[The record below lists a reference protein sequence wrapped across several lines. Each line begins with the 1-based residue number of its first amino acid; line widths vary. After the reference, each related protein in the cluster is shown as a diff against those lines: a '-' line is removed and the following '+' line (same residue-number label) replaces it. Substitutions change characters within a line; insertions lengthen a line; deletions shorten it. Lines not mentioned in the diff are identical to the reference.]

1 MSAAGEK
8 KRGLGRG
15 LDSLLGDAIRDRP
28 SNDTPVAPDQS
39 SVRLLP
45 IADLKPHPDQPRRH
59 FAQTAL
65 EELAQSIRE
74 RGIIQPI
81 VVRPAP
87 GGKGYQIVAGERRWR
102 AAQRAALHEIPAIIR
117 DFGDSET
124 LEIALIENVQREDL
138 NPIEEAEA
146 YHRLTEDFGHSQK
159 ALAALVDKSRSH
171 VANLMRL
178 LDLPNSVRALM
189 LENRLQMGHARAL
202 ITIENIDHQLDIFRR
217 IMAQELSVRKT
228 EELAR
233 EVGKGKK
240 EIERKA
246 PVETGKEIVQL
257 QSKLASHFGTK
268 VHVNSDGKKE
278 DPVSTQ
284 PYLFTSP
291 LKNSALLVPFSQII
305 SALSINR
312 SSFTTSI
319 PPSPEIIFLVS

>member
-28 SNDTPVAPDQS
+28 SNDTPAAPDQS

-45 IADLKPHPDQPRRH
+45 IADLKPHPGQPRRH

-87 GGKGYQIVAGERRWR
+87 SGKGYQIVAGERRWR

-202 ITIENIDHQLDIFRR
+202 IGFDDAEGLAHRIERDGLTVRDVEKIVRQSKGGAEPRRRASTNSPMSDDPDIKALETQLSDLLGLDVAIASEGSSGRMTIRYGSLDQLDMLCQR
-217 IMAQELSVRKT
+217 LS
-228 EELAR
+228 
-233 EVGKGKK
+233 GGD
-240 EIERKA
+240 
-246 PVETGKEIVQL
+246 
-257 QSKLASHFGTK
+257 F
-268 VHVNSDGKKE
+268 
-278 DPVSTQ
+278 
-284 PYLFTSP
+284 
-291 LKNSALLVPFSQII
+291 
-305 SALSINR
+305 
-312 SSFTTSI
+312 
-319 PPSPEIIFLVS
+319 

>member
-87 GGKGYQIVAGERRWR
+87 SGKGYQIVAGERRWR

-202 ITIENIDHQLDIFRR
+202 IGYDDAQGLAHRIERDGLTVRDVEKIVRQSKGGAEPRRRASTNSPKSDDPDIKALETQLSDLLGLDVAIASEGSSGRMTIRYGSLDQLDMLCQR
-217 IMAQELSVRKT
+217 LS
-228 EELAR
+228 
-233 EVGKGKK
+233 GGD
-240 EIERKA
+240 
-246 PVETGKEIVQL
+246 
-257 QSKLASHFGTK
+257 F
-268 VHVNSDGKKE
+268 
-278 DPVSTQ
+278 
-284 PYLFTSP
+284 
-291 LKNSALLVPFSQII
+291 
-305 SALSINR
+305 
-312 SSFTTSI
+312 
-319 PPSPEIIFLVS
+319 

>member
-87 GGKGYQIVAGERRWR
+87 SGKGYQIVAGERRWR

-202 ITIENIDHQLDIFRR
+202 IGYDDAQGLAHRIERDGLTVRDVEKIVRQSKGGAEPRRRASTNSPKSDDPDIKALETQLSDLLGLDVAIASEGSCGRMTIRYGSLDQLDMLCQR
-217 IMAQELSVRKT
+217 LS
-228 EELAR
+228 
-233 EVGKGKK
+233 GGD
-240 EIERKA
+240 
-246 PVETGKEIVQL
+246 
-257 QSKLASHFGTK
+257 F
-268 VHVNSDGKKE
+268 
-278 DPVSTQ
+278 
-284 PYLFTSP
+284 
-291 LKNSALLVPFSQII
+291 
-305 SALSINR
+305 
-312 SSFTTSI
+312 
-319 PPSPEIIFLVS
+319 

>member
-87 GGKGYQIVAGERRWR
+87 SGKGYQIVAGERRWR

-202 ITIENIDHQLDIFRR
+202 IGYEDAEGLAHRIERDGLTVRDVEKIVRQSKGGGEPRRRASTASAKSDDPDIKALETQLSDLLGLDVAIGSEGSSGRMTIRYGSLDQLDMLCQR
-217 IMAQELSVRKT
+217 LS
-228 EELAR
+228 
-233 EVGKGKK
+233 GGD
-240 EIERKA
+240 
-246 PVETGKEIVQL
+246 
-257 QSKLASHFGTK
+257 F
-268 VHVNSDGKKE
+268 
-278 DPVSTQ
+278 
-284 PYLFTSP
+284 
-291 LKNSALLVPFSQII
+291 
-305 SALSINR
+305 
-312 SSFTTSI
+312 
-319 PPSPEIIFLVS
+319 

>member
-87 GGKGYQIVAGERRWR
+87 SGKGYQIVAGERRWR

-202 ITIENIDHQLDIFRR
+202 IGFDDAEGLAHRIERDGLTVRDVEKIVRQSKGGAEPRRRASTNSPKSDDPDIKALETQLSDLLGLDVAIASEGSSGRMTIRYGSLDQLDMLCQR
-217 IMAQELSVRKT
+217 LS
-228 EELAR
+228 
-233 EVGKGKK
+233 GGD
-240 EIERKA
+240 
-246 PVETGKEIVQL
+246 
-257 QSKLASHFGTK
+257 F
-268 VHVNSDGKKE
+268 
-278 DPVSTQ
+278 
-284 PYLFTSP
+284 
-291 LKNSALLVPFSQII
+291 
-305 SALSINR
+305 
-312 SSFTTSI
+312 
-319 PPSPEIIFLVS
+319 

>member
-39 SVRLLP
+39 SIRLLP

-87 GGKGYQIVAGERRWR
+87 SGKGYQIVAGERRWR

-202 ITIENIDHQLDIFRR
+202 IGYDDAEGLAHRIERDGLTVRDVEKIVRQSKGGAEPRRRASTNSPKSDDPDIKALETQLSDLLGLDVAIASEGSCGRMTIRYGSLDQLDMLCQR
-217 IMAQELSVRKT
+217 LS
-228 EELAR
+228 
-233 EVGKGKK
+233 GGD
-240 EIERKA
+240 
-246 PVETGKEIVQL
+246 
-257 QSKLASHFGTK
+257 F
-268 VHVNSDGKKE
+268 
-278 DPVSTQ
+278 
-284 PYLFTSP
+284 
-291 LKNSALLVPFSQII
+291 
-305 SALSINR
+305 
-312 SSFTTSI
+312 
-319 PPSPEIIFLVS
+319 

>member
-87 GGKGYQIVAGERRWR
+87 SGKGYQIVAGERRWR

-202 ITIENIDHQLDIFRR
+202 IGYEDAEGLAHRIERDGLTVRDVEKIVRQSKGGAEPRRRASTASPKSDDPDIKALETQLSDLLGLDVAIASEGSSGRMTIRYGSLDQLDMLCQR
-217 IMAQELSVRKT
+217 LS
-228 EELAR
+228 
-233 EVGKGKK
+233 GGD
-240 EIERKA
+240 
-246 PVETGKEIVQL
+246 
-257 QSKLASHFGTK
+257 F
-268 VHVNSDGKKE
+268 
-278 DPVSTQ
+278 
-284 PYLFTSP
+284 
-291 LKNSALLVPFSQII
+291 
-305 SALSINR
+305 
-312 SSFTTSI
+312 
-319 PPSPEIIFLVS
+319 

>member
-59 FAQTAL
+59 FSQTAL

-87 GGKGYQIVAGERRWR
+87 SGKGYQIVAGERRWR
-102 AAQRAALHEIPAIIR
+102 AAQRAAMHEIPAIIR

-178 LDLPNSVRALM
+178 LDLPNTVRALM

-202 ITIENIDHQLDIFRR
+202 IGYDDAEGLAHRIERDGLTVRDVEKIVRQSKGGAEPRRRASTASPRSDDPDIKALETQLSDLLGLDVAIASEGSSGRMTIRYGSLDQLDMLCQR
-217 IMAQELSVRKT
+217 LS
-228 EELAR
+228 
-233 EVGKGKK
+233 GGD
-240 EIERKA
+240 
-246 PVETGKEIVQL
+246 
-257 QSKLASHFGTK
+257 F
-268 VHVNSDGKKE
+268 
-278 DPVSTQ
+278 
-284 PYLFTSP
+284 
-291 LKNSALLVPFSQII
+291 
-305 SALSINR
+305 
-312 SSFTTSI
+312 
-319 PPSPEIIFLVS
+319 

>member
-87 GGKGYQIVAGERRWR
+87 SGKGYQIIAGERRWR

-202 ITIENIDHQLDIFRR
+202 IGYDDAQGLAHRIERDGLTVRDVEKIVRQSKGGAEPRRRASTNSPKSDDPDIKALETQLSDLLGLDVAIASEGSSGRMTIRYGSLDQLDMLCQR
-217 IMAQELSVRKT
+217 LS
-228 EELAR
+228 
-233 EVGKGKK
+233 GGD
-240 EIERKA
+240 
-246 PVETGKEIVQL
+246 
-257 QSKLASHFGTK
+257 F
-268 VHVNSDGKKE
+268 
-278 DPVSTQ
+278 
-284 PYLFTSP
+284 
-291 LKNSALLVPFSQII
+291 
-305 SALSINR
+305 
-312 SSFTTSI
+312 
-319 PPSPEIIFLVS
+319 

>member
-39 SVRLLP
+39 SIRLLP

-87 GGKGYQIVAGERRWR
+87 SGKGYQIVAGERRWR

-202 ITIENIDHQLDIFRR
+202 IGFDDAEGLAHRIERDGLTVRDVEKIVRQSKGGAEPRRRASTNSPKSDDPDIKALETQLSDLLGLDVAIASEGSSGRMTIRYGSLDQLDMLCQR
-217 IMAQELSVRKT
+217 LS
-228 EELAR
+228 
-233 EVGKGKK
+233 GGD
-240 EIERKA
+240 
-246 PVETGKEIVQL
+246 
-257 QSKLASHFGTK
+257 F
-268 VHVNSDGKKE
+268 
-278 DPVSTQ
+278 
-284 PYLFTSP
+284 
-291 LKNSALLVPFSQII
+291 
-305 SALSINR
+305 
-312 SSFTTSI
+312 
-319 PPSPEIIFLVS
+319 

>member
-87 GGKGYQIVAGERRWR
+87 SGKGYQIVAGERRWR

-189 LENRLQMGHARAL
+189 QENRLQMGHARAL
-202 ITIENIDHQLDIFRR
+202 IGYDDAEGLAHRIERDGLTVRDVEKIVRQSKGGGEPRRRASTASPKSDDPDIKALETQLSDLLGLDVAIGSEGSSGRMTIRYGSLDQLDMLCQR
-217 IMAQELSVRKT
+217 LS
-228 EELAR
+228 
-233 EVGKGKK
+233 GGD
-240 EIERKA
+240 
-246 PVETGKEIVQL
+246 
-257 QSKLASHFGTK
+257 F
-268 VHVNSDGKKE
+268 
-278 DPVSTQ
+278 
-284 PYLFTSP
+284 
-291 LKNSALLVPFSQII
+291 
-305 SALSINR
+305 
-312 SSFTTSI
+312 
-319 PPSPEIIFLVS
+319 